1 MASCSGP
8 PKRSSA
14 SPPVLSGVFL
24 AAGRSSRF
32 GADKLL
38 HPLADGTPMAV
49 AALRS
54 LRAAVP
60 AVVAVL
66 RRDDDA
72 LARLLEY
79 EGARVSAC
87 PRAGEGMGASLA
99 WGVAQAA
106 GADGWLVALADMPFI
121 RPPTVAGVA
130 RALERGAPIAAPV
143 HAGRRGHP
151 VGFAAALREEL
162 LALGGE
168 QGARALLIR
177 HAAAVV
183 AVECDDPGV
192 LLDIDEP
199 ADLAAR

>member
-1 MASCSGP
+1 M
-8 PKRSSA
+8 
-14 SPPVLSGVFL
+14 LSGVFL

-162 LALGGE
+162 LALGGD